1 MSTGISI
8 VEQELWNIF
17 TYYTLH
23 SDPTHPEQLK
33 VGKFMAFAKD
43 CQIISPTL
51 TQAQINLVL
60 TREARNKREKS
71 FNEASAGYITFYDF
85 INLLPLF
92 AKLVSSMLAL
102 YCLNHVLTEYFII
115 LFVCIL
121 KVYPDAPN
129 DDTAFKQLLLENVL
143 LLAGRRDP
151 KDMKLDPSDDEVCCI
166 VILMMC
172 ACFPVF

>member
-8 VEQELWNIF
+8 VEGELWNIF

-23 SDPTHPEQLK
+23 SDPTQPEQFK
-33 VGKFMAFAKD
+33 VAKFMAFAKD
-43 CQIISPTL
+43 CQIMSPSL

-60 TREARNKREKS
+60 TREARNKRVKS
-71 FNEASAGYITFYDF
+71 YNEASAGYITFYDF

-92 AKLVSSMLAL
+92 ANLVSQIRELQIR
-102 YCLNHVLTEYFII
+102 HI
-115 LFVCIL
+115 LFLLCCLIL
-121 KVYPDAPN
+121 YQLTFFCSYSKVYPDAPD

-151 KDMKLDPSDDEVCCI
+151 QDMKLDPSDEEVQ
-166 VILMMC
+166 
-172 ACFPVF
+172 PVTTCLVS